1 MQKSTIFPF
10 SVSTYS
16 SGQQV
21 PRSGTFRFNHKH
33 AKLHEIALLKDHIF
47 PSCSHCGLAVHYAF
61 VNWLPYESASSRFR
75 LLMHKAQPLSSG
87 S

>member
-1 MQKSTIFPF
+1 MQKSTSFPF
-10 SVSTYS
+10 SVSTYF
-16 SGQQV
+16 SGQAV

-33 AKLHEIALLKDHIF
+33 AGVHQIALLKNHIF
-47 PSCSHCGLAVHYAF
+47 PSCSHCSHPVHYAF